1 MSGVWVIANP
11 NAANGRAERALSK
24 LEAALRDEGV
34 AYTLQRTVGPGHA
47 TELALAARAAH
58 ADRILIVGGDGTVHE
73 TVAGLLD
80 AEAPPDAKAPAV
92 RPPPFALLPVG
103 TGNDFHRMVRS
114 AAGIAD
120 AVRAL
125 ETGSPR
131 AFEVGEVRWDGGTAH
146 VVNLVGVGIDVEVLR
161 RRAAFGR
168 LPGLLQ
174 YLAAFASAFVRYRPI
189 PVRVTLRRSGRDPL
203 RVETPVL
210 LAAVTVGPSVGG
222 GFLLSPKARPDDGV
236 LDLFMVEALGLLGV
250 LRYLPGILRGSTAE
264 RPGIWQLQGATVDIE
279 ALDARGLAFELDGEL
294 VEAST
299 PFLSVEVKPA
309 SIEVLEPSEAGR

>member
-1 MSGVWVIANP
+1 MSRVWVIANP
-11 NAANGRAERALSK
+11 NAAHGRAERVLSK
-24 LEAALRDEGV
+24 LEDALRDEGV
-34 AYTLQRTVGPGHA
+34 AYTLRRTEGPGHA
-47 TELALAARAAH
+47 RDLALAARAAR
-58 ADRILIVGGDGTVHE
+58 AERILIVGGDGTVHE
-73 TVAGLLD
+73 TVAGLVD
-80 AEAPPDAKAPAV
+80 TGASGPGGSGV

-114 AAGIAD
+114 APGVAD

-125 ETGSPR
+125 ESGQPR
-131 AFEVGEVRWDGGTAH
+131 AFEVGEVRWEGGSAS

-161 RRAAFGR
+161 RRTAFGR

-189 PVRVTLRRSGRDPL
+189 PVRVTVRRSEGEPITI
-203 RVETPVL
+203 ETPVL

-222 GFLLSPKARPDDGV
+222 GFLLSPGARPDDGV
-236 LDLFMVEALGLLGV
+236 LDLFLVEALGLPRV

-264 RPGIWQLQGATVDIE
+264 RRGIWQLQGTRVDIE
-279 ALDARGLAFELDGEL
+279 ALGDQGLAFELDGEL

-299 PFLSVEVKPA
+299 RSLSVEVKPE
-309 SIEVLEPSEAGR
+309 SIEVLEPPENGT